1 MRGGCNDRA
10 RPWPSSPASTGDQW
24 KEEYHL
30 EKIRVGLVG
39 GGMAGPYFGR
49 SFQALSDRVEFVAFA
64 DIKEEVAREFAQRY
78 GAKHYYTDY
87 RRILDRKDVDA
98 FFVATPPYLHK
109 EMVIAAAQAGKHVLT
124 EKPLALNLIEAD
136 EMIQACEQAGVK
148 LGCIFMYRFME
159 TACKIKRAV
168 DEGWLGK
175 LVLGSCVAK
184 FYRTDEYYRM
194 APWRGKWWGEGGGCL
209 MSQAI
214 HTIDLLVWI
223 MGEVDSLAG
232 YYATMAHDI
241 EVDDV
246 AVATLRFKSGAL
258 GTIEAATAA
267 KPGYPRRLEIHGE
280 RGTAQL
286 FDDDIRIW
294 DVEGM
299 DPAQFLSKEKKDL
312 GNTYSMPGYASHEN
326 HMLQI
331 ADFLDAIVEDR
342 TPRVDGREGRRA
354 LEVIRAIYQSC
365 DTGRVIKFPVVDD
378 PSYGRPRRS
387 QPCS

>member
-1 MRGGCNDRA
+1 LQR
-10 RPWPSSPASTGDQW
+10 
-24 KEEYHL
+24 
-30 EKIRVGLVG
+30 IRVGLVG
-39 GGMAGPYFGR
+39 GGMAGPYFGK
-49 SFQALSDRVEFVAFA
+49 SFRALSDRVEFVAFA
-64 DIKEEVAREFAQRY
+64 DVREEVAREFAREY
-78 GAKHYYTDY
+78 GAKYFYTDY

-109 EMVIAAAQAGKHVLT
+109 EMVVAAAQAGKHVLT

-136 EMIQACEQAGVK
+136 EMIQACDQAGVR
-148 LGCIFMYRFME
+148 LGCIFMYRFMD
-159 TACKIKRAV
+159 TARKIKRAV
-168 DEGWLGK
+168 EGKWLGK

-184 FYRTDEYYRM
+184 FYRTEEYYRSG
-194 APWRGKWWGEGGGCL
+194 PWRGKWVGEGGGAL

-214 HTIDLLVWI
+214 HTIDLLIWI

-232 YYATMAHDI
+232 HYATMTHDI

-246 AVATLRFKSGAL
+246 AVATLRFKNGAL
-258 GTIEAATAA
+258 GTIEGATAT

-280 RGTAQL
+280 RGTIQL
-286 FDDDIRIW
+286 LDDDIRIW

-299 DPAQFLSKEKKDL
+299 DPAEFLSGEKRDL

-331 ADFLDAIVEDR
+331 TDFLDAIVEGR
-342 TPRVDGREGRRA
+342 TPLVDGREGRRA
-354 LEVIRAIYQSC
+354 LEVIRAIYQSS

-378 PSYGRPRRS
+378 RSYGRPPLSRTYA
-387 QPCS
+387 